1 MIFHFNKSKLEKD
14 KISFKQPFYYTEE
27 LIYIPILYKKQNLL
41 VQTPHLFVPFGIK
54 DYENK
59 KTIDLS
65 IQDFDSN
72 VKSKSFLNEW
82 ITPLTDI
89 IKFKYPEH
97 SLLPVLRESKYSK
110 WMRIKV
116 SNNTLFFNQTKE
128 QLSDIENKVF
138 GTFVIHFSGVWI
150 LKNKIWINMT
160 LIQGKVYETPTFN
173 KYIIIDDEDTI
184 YNKIPPAP
192 PPPPPPPPKKMDKYN
207 KMIKVG
213 IPIVAV
219 EKQKAMDRIQ
229 AKDLQNVKLKKTKV
243 NDKKESSATHSL
255 EEIRLVLQ
263 KLQKTTVLKKNI
275 TNI

>member
-1 MIFHFNKSKLEKD
+1 
-14 KISFKQPFYYTEE
+14 
-27 LIYIPILYKKQNLL
+27 
-41 VQTPHLFVPFGIK
+41 
-54 DYENK
+54 
-59 KTIDLS
+59 
-65 IQDFDSN
+65 
-72 VKSKSFLNEW
+72 
-82 ITPLTDI
+82 
-89 IKFKYPEH
+89 
-97 SLLPVLRESKYSK
+97 
-110 WMRIKV
+110 MRIKV

-192 PPPPPPPPKKMDKYN
+192 PPPPPPPPKKTDKYN

-229 AKDLQNVKLKKTKV
+229 A
-243 NDKKESSATHSL
+243 
-255 EEIRLVLQ
+255 
-263 KLQKTTVLKKNI
+263 
-275 TNI
+275 